1 MPQVYNGGQSPLE
14 FYAINGRPS
23 YPGSGRIALLVTT
36 FIGTGK
42 YAFQGPYKNPV
53 ISGSQNTKYSVT
65 HTNAVSDSTSPYN
78 GKGTGD
84 QFDMTNT
91 YNGITARANYAGGS
105 VEDRLG
111 VVSYPGSG
119 RSPQITNNAALWGY
133 GPSAIA
139 GSNYISPNTSQNV
152 GQVVI

>member
-23 YPGSGRIALLVTT
+23 YPGSGRIALLGTT

-65 HTNAVSDSTSPYN
+65 
-78 GKGTGD
+78 
-84 QFDMTNT
+84 
-91 YNGITARANYAGGS
+91 
-105 VEDRLG
+105 
-111 VVSYPGSG
+111 SYPGSG

-139 GSNYISPNTSQNV
+139 GSDYTHPNTSQNV
-152 GQVVI
+152 GQVII

>member
-14 FYAINGRPS
+14 FYAINGNPA
-23 YPGSGRIALLVTT
+23 YPGSGRIALLGTS

-53 ISGSQNTKYSVT
+53 ISGSQNTKYSLT
-65 HTNAVSDSTSPYN
+65 HTNAISDSTSPYN
-78 GKGTGD
+78 GKGTNS
-84 QFDMTNT
+84 QIDMTNT
-91 YNGITARANYAGGS
+91 YNGITARVNYAGGS

-111 VVSYPGSG
+111 VISLPGSG
-119 RSPQITNNAALWGY
+119 RNPQIVNNAALWGY
-133 GPSAIA
+133 GPAVIA
-139 GSNYISPNTSQNV
+139 GGNYVAPNMSQNI